1 MSDIV
6 AGTQRAI
13 DELITPDLKAIAE
26 TMRGLNLQV
35 DGLRESMDAR
45 HDSLMKM
52 VEEFRAEMRAEFAS
66 FKQQA

>member
-1 MSDIV
+1 M
-6 AGTQRAI
+6 
-13 DELITPDLKAIAE
+13 
-26 TMRGLNLQV
+26 
-35 DGLRESMDAR
+35 R

>member
-1 MSDIV
+1 
-6 AGTQRAI
+6 
-13 DELITPDLKAIAE
+13 
-26 TMRGLNLQV
+26 MRGLNRQV

-66 FKQQA
+66 FKQQL

>member
-13 DELITPDLKAIAE
+13 EELITPDLKAIAE

-35 DGLRESMDAR
+35 DGLRESMDAP
-45 HDSLMKM
+45 
-52 VEEFRAEMRAEFAS
+52 
-66 FKQQA
+66 